1 MIQPD
6 DSTHP
11 PFRVAAIKAWQDQG
25 SRRTTV
31 REALCDVIG
40 ELETPFTAENLLPI
54 ARRVDPGISMASV
67 YRTLG
72 DLAEFGLLH
81 EARGAANEK
90 CFTVIDPA
98 NATQVP
104 NSATVVCRDC
114 GHLQQVEDP
123 CLTIREGPLAKQA
136 GFNLR
141 KLELRMEADC
151 DALHQTG
158 SCQNRSDDKEGA

>member
-1 MIQPD
+1 MNPTD
-6 DSTHP
+6 DSP
-11 PFRVAAIKAWQDQG
+11 ESAFRAAAIRAWQERG

-40 ELETPFTAENLLPI
+40 ELDTPFTAESLLPI
-54 ARRVDPGISMASV
+54 ARRIDRGISMASV

-81 EARGAANEK
+81 ESRGAANEM
-90 CFTVIDPA
+90 CYTVVDPA
-98 NATQVP
+98 KAAQVP

-114 GHLQQVEDP
+114 GHLQQVDDP
-123 CLTIREGPLAKQA
+123 CLTMREGPLAKQA

-151 DALHQTG
+151 DTLHQTG
-158 SCQNRSDDKEGA
+158 TCQNQSPNKEET

>member
-1 MIQPD
+1 MNQSTNTAATRFRAVAIQ
-6 DSTHP
+6 
-11 PFRVAAIKAWQDQG
+11 AWQDRG

-31 REALCDVIG
+31 REVICDVIG
-40 ELETPFTAENLLPI
+40 EFNRPFTAEGVLPI
-54 ARRVDPGISMASV
+54 ARRTDRGISMASV

-81 EARGAANEK
+81 ERRGAANEM
-90 CFTVIDPA
+90 CYTVVDPA
-98 NATQVP
+98 EASAVP
-104 NSATVVCRDC
+104 HSATVVCRDC

-123 CLTIREGPLAKQA
+123 CLTMREGPLAKQA

-151 DALHQTG
+151 DTLQQTG
-158 SCQNRSDDKEGA
+158 ACQHRPKTKEDT